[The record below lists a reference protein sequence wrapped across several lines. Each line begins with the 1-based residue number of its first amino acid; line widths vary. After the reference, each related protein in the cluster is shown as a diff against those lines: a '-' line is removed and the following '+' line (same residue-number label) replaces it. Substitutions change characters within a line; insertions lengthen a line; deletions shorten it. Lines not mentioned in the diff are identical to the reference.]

1 MSKLISFAVPCY
13 NSAEYM
19 KQSIMSIV
27 NGGEDVEIIIVDD
40 GSKDDTLKI
49 AKELEA
55 EYPTIIKVVHQE
67 NGGHGDAVNTGLK
80 NSTGK
85 YFKVVD
91 SDDKLGKNALVEVI
105 SFLKRVEEEGK
116 NLDLLIC
123 NYVYD
128 KVGEKHKKVM
138 RYKRAMPNDRF
149 FSWSDKIKLKES
161 QYILMHSVIYRT
173 EMLRKCKLEL
183 PKHTF
188 YVDNIFV
195 FHPLPYVQN
204 MYYLDVN
211 LYKYY
216 IGREDQSVNEK
227 VMISRLDQQI
237 RVTKIMID
245 SYLNRPMDTPV
256 RCSKYMAHYL
266 DMMMCVSSILCILS
280 GEDENLKKKEELWN
294 HLKEKD
300 IKLYKKLRHSFLGI
314 GMNLPG
320 KAGRSLSVKGYKVMQ
335 KIYKFN

>member
-1 MSKLISFAVPCY
+1 
-13 NSAEYM
+13 
-19 KQSIMSIV
+19 
-27 NGGEDVEIIIVDD
+27 
-40 GSKDDTLKI
+40 
-49 AKELEA
+49 
-55 EYPTIIKVVHQE
+55 
-67 NGGHGDAVNTGLK
+67 
-80 NSTGK
+80 
-85 YFKVVD
+85 
-91 SDDKLGKNALVEVI
+91 
-105 SFLKRVEEEGK
+105 
-116 NLDLLIC
+116 
-123 NYVYD
+123 
-128 KVGEKHKKVM
+128 
-138 RYKRAMPNDRF
+138 
-149 FSWSDKIKLKES
+149 
-161 QYILMHSVIYRT
+161 
-173 EMLRKCKLEL
+173 
-183 PKHTF
+183 
-188 YVDNIFV
+188 
-195 FHPLPYVQN
+195 

-335 KIYKFN
+335 KIFKFN